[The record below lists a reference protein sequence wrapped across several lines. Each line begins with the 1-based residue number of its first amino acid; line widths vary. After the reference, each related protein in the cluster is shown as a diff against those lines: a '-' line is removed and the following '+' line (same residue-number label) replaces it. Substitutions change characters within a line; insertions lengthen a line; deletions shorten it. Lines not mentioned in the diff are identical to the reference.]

1 MIKKAIVIGCPG
13 SGKSTFSKKLS
24 KITDL
29 PLYHLDMIWH
39 KKDKINVSREEFD
52 NSLKNIMSKNTWI
65 IDGNYARTLEVR
77 IKECDTIF
85 FLDIPTEICLKNV
98 EKRIGTPRDDMPWI
112 EEYFD
117 EDFKKWIIDFPTR
130 ELTKI
135 YSLLEHYKN
144 SKNIIIF
151 KSLEEVDAY
160 LLNTNIK

>member
-24 KITDL
+24 KITGL

-39 KKDKINVSREEFD
+39 KEDKTNVSREEFD
-52 NSLKNIMSKNTWI
+52 TSLKNIMARSEWI

-77 IKECDTIF
+77 IKECDTVF

-98 EKRIGTPRDDMPWI
+98 ENRIGTPRDDMPWT

-117 EDFKKWIIDFPTR
+117 EEFKKWIIDFPTR

-135 YSLLEHYKN
+135 YSLLEHYKYT
-144 SKNIIIF
+144 KNIVIF
-151 KSLEEVDAY
+151 KSLEEIDAY
-160 LLNTNIK
+160 ISNTNNK